1 MPIILEKGRS
11 QDLSISKLRIGL
23 GWEPNE
29 DSSDYDF
36 DLDVSAF
43 LLNNKGKLI
52 GDNYL
57 VFYNSEKRVNPKN
70 QLVFELPNENK
81 YPAFID
87 EDGKDVSS
95 YEHFRR
101 KTRPVDPEF
110 SIFGS
115 IDDMDGKVS
124 DGGDDETMNI
134 DLKKISTSVTE
145 IIIAVSIYEFSE
157 RRQNFGMVDDS
168 YISIYNEVSGSSEP
182 LYKYELNEDFSD
194 RTAVEF
200 VKIFRSGSQWKV
212 EAIGFG
218 HKGGLQDLLNTY
230 YQ

>member
-1 MPIILEKGRS
+1 MAIILEKGIS
-11 QDLSISKLRIGL
+11 QDLSISKLKIGL

-43 LLNNKGKLI
+43 LLNSRQKLI
-52 GDNYL
+52 GDDYL
-57 VFYNSEKRVNPKN
+57 VFYNSEKRVHPRN
-70 QLVFELPNENK
+70 QLQLELPDEIK

-87 EDGKDVSS
+87 DDGKHISS
-95 YEHFRR
+95 HEHFRR

-110 SIFGS
+110 STFGS

-134 DLKKISTSVTE
+134 DLKKVSMAVTE
-145 IIIAVSIYEFSE
+145 IVIAVSIYEFSE
-157 RRQNFGMVDDS
+157 RRQNFGMIEDS
-168 YISIYNEVSGSSEP
+168 YISIYNEVSGNKEP
-182 LYKYELNEDFSD
+182 LYKYELNEDFSN

-212 EAIGFG
+212 EAIGNG
-218 HKGGLQDLLNTY
+218 YNGGLQDLLNTY